1 MKSSKET
8 YYKIVE
14 NLDLIQDYKENL
26 QKESL
31 YLSYIEYDNQTTNKV
46 LNTQKKIENLKVSIK
61 DLILKTQELILT
73 SCTKSELSLIRT
85 SQDVKDFKNRLY
97 NFKEFLIQSNNYTF
111 FNNYYCQMM
120 EELDVKREL
129 IKKYGVI
136 NAFENIQENL
146 SLIETRQEKL
156 NLFQV
161 AINKLKEV
169 FKINQKEKN
178 ISTEETKNK

>member
-1 MKSSKET
+1 
-8 YYKIVE
+8 
-14 NLDLIQDYKENL
+14 
-26 QKESL
+26 
-31 YLSYIEYDNQTTNKV
+31 
-46 LNTQKKIENLKVSIK
+46 
-61 DLILKTQELILT
+61 
-73 SCTKSELSLIRT
+73 
-85 SQDVKDFKNRLY
+85 
-97 NFKEFLIQSNNYTF
+97 
-111 FNNYYCQMM
+111 MM

>member
-1 MKSSKET
+1 
-8 YYKIVE
+8 
-14 NLDLIQDYKENL
+14 
-26 QKESL
+26 
-31 YLSYIEYDNQTTNKV
+31 
-46 LNTQKKIENLKVSIK
+46 
-61 DLILKTQELILT
+61 
-73 SCTKSELSLIRT
+73 
-85 SQDVKDFKNRLY
+85 
-97 NFKEFLIQSNNYTF
+97 
-111 FNNYYCQMM
+111 M